1 MSDKEHYDVITL
13 IMREGVPEHYKT
25 TLFGNYSPAV
35 VVQIMVDLLSS
46 YHKVFKGETG

>member
-1 MSDKEHYDVITL
+1 MSDKEHYEVITL

-25 TLFGNYSPAV
+25 TLFGNYAPAV

-46 YHKVFKGETG
+46 HHKVFKGETE